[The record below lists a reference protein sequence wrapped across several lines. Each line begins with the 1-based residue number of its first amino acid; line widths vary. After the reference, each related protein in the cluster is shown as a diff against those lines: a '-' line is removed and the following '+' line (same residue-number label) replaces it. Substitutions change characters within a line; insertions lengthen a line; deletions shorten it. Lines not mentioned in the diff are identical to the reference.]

1 MSTKRSTW
9 VLFLA
14 LIIVASSTAS
24 PPSPAPEKPAAVG
37 SIVRLAP
44 AFGELVPKDAQLEK
58 LADGFT
64 FPEGPIW
71 RPSGVLWFSDLVGN
85 VVRQ

>member
-1 MSTKRSTW
+1 MSITKSTS
-9 VLFLA
+9 VLLMT
-14 LIIVASSTAS
+14 VACSAAV
-24 PPSPAPEKPAAVG
+24 PPAPVPQKPAVG

>member
-1 MSTKRSTW
+1 M
-9 VLFLA
+9 
-14 LIIVASSTAS
+14 
-24 PPSPAPEKPAAVG
+24 G

-44 AFGELVPKDAQLEK
+44 AFGELVPKNAQLEK